1 MDLGIQIEPQ
11 FGFSYDDIVAIG
23 KAGEAN
29 GFSRLWLSDHLFLDP
44 DAVRKDCLEAW
55 TALAAL
61 SRDLSRIRI
70 GAMVTCQSY
79 RNPALLAKIAAGVDH
94 MSSGR
99 LEFGI
104 GAGWK
109 EVEYKAYGYE
119 FPSAPVRVDELVD
132 TIEICTRLWREDK
145 ATYHGKRYSIDDALS
160 APKPVQSPLP
170 IWIGGSMPRIFRI
183 AAKYGHW
190 MNHTKAVTLD
200 SVRTRQDALD
210 AACRDRKRDPR
221 SLKRSAFLT
230 IVAGV
235 TTRDVDA
242 LVADTA
248 RSTNQTSEQ
257 WRAERPAAIIGTP
270 DQVTA
275 RLREYAKAGIDHVNA
290 LFPYTREAEI
300 VEVLGR
306 AVVPALAEVGSA

>member
-11 FGFSYDDIVAIG
+11 FGFTYDDIVRIG

-29 GFSRLWLSDHLFLDP
+29 GFTRLWLSDHLFWAP
-44 DAVRKDCLEAW
+44 DAVRTDCLEAW

-61 SRDLSRIRI
+61 SRDLSHIRI

-79 RNPALLAKIAAGVDH
+79 RNPALLAKIAAGVDR
-94 MSSGR
+94 MSGGR
-99 LEFGI
+99 LEFGV

-109 EVEYKAYGYE
+109 EVEYKAYGYD
-119 FPSAPVRVDELVD
+119 FPPAPVRVDELVD
-132 TIEICTRLWREDK
+132 TLEICTRLWTEDR
-145 ATYHGKRYSIDDALS
+145 ATYAGKRYSIDDAPS

-183 AAKYGHW
+183 AAKYADW
-190 MNHTKAVTLD
+190 MNHTKAVTLE
-200 SVRTRQDALD
+200 SVRVRQEALD

-230 IVAGV
+230 IVAGA
-235 TTRDVDA
+235 TAKDVDA

-248 RSTNQTSEQ
+248 RMTGQAPEE
-257 WRAERPAAIIGTP
+257 WRAERPAAIIGTT
-270 DQVTA
+270 DQVAT

-290 LFPYTREAEI
+290 LFPYTRETEM
-300 VEVLGR
+300 VELLGR
-306 AVVPALAEVGSA
+306 GVVAAI

>member
-11 FGFSYDDIVAIG
+11 FGFSYDDIVGIG
-23 KAGEAN
+23 KAGEAA
-29 GFSRLWLSDHLFLDP
+29 GFTRLWLSDHLFLDP
-44 DAVRKDCLEAW
+44 DAVRKDCLEVW

-61 SRDLSRIRI
+61 ARDLKTIRI
-70 GAMVTCQSY
+70 GPMVSCQSY
-79 RNPALLAKIAAGVDH
+79 RNPALLAKTAAGVDV
-94 MSSGR
+94 MSGGR

-119 FPSAPVRVDELVD
+119 FRPAPMRVDELVD
-132 TIEICTRLWREDK
+132 TIEICTRLWREEK
-145 ATYHGKRYSIDDALS
+145 ATYHGKRYSIDDALC

-170 IWIGGSMPRIFRI
+170 IWVGGSMPRILRI

-200 SVRTRQDALD
+200 SVRLRQEALD
-210 AACRDRKRDPR
+210 AACRDRKRDPK

-230 IVAGV
+230 IVVGV
-235 TTRDVDA
+235 TAKDVHA

-248 RSTNQTSEQ
+248 GRAKQTPEE
-257 WRAERPAAIIGTP
+257 WRAERPAAIVGTP

-275 RLREYAKAGIDHVNA
+275 RLREYAKVGIDHVNA
-290 LFPYTREAEI
+290 LFPYTREREM
-300 VEVLGR
+300 VELLGR
-306 AVVPALAEVGSA
+306 EVVAKLR